1 MAPIWVLTPGP
12 GVFAGRRWRSQS
24 VCNGGN
30 AGISIPMLAVDKL
43 IAAPASA
50 AWDVLVDLD
59 VWPKWGPTVSEA
71 RLDPPYTA
79 LALRVTGTVRT
90 ALGFAVPFVVTEFE
104 PGRHWAW
111 KVAGV
116 PATHHTVESVG
127 DSARVTIA
135 VPWWAAAYLTVCSIA
150 LHRIDAM
157 LSAAP

>member
-1 MAPIWVLTPGP
+1 V
-12 GVFAGRRWRSQS
+12 RRRRAISLSPS
-24 VCNGGN
+24 VCDPGNGG
-30 AGISIPMLAVDKL
+30 ISVHMLAVDKL
-43 IAAPASA
+43 IAAPSSA

-59 VWPKWGPTVSEA
+59 AWPKWGPTVRGA
-71 RLDPPYTA
+71 RLDPPHTE
-79 LALRVTGTVRT
+79 LALHATGTVHT

-116 PATHHTVESVG
+116 PATHHRVEPVG
-127 DSARVTIA
+127 GGARVTIA

-157 LSAAP
+157 LSDAP